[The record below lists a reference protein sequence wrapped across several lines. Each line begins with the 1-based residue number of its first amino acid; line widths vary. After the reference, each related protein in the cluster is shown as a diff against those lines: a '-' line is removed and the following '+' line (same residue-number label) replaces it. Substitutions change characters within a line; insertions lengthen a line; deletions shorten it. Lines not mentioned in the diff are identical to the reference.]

1 MTRIKAENKI
11 EKELDIV
18 RFVKQ
23 QKYLKI
29 ILSLLFTR
37 QERYLMSKNKRLTV
51 GHAANPSTTDGTD
64 DLDPTTLEINTNRQI
79 KLLE

>member
-1 MTRIKAENKI
+1 MIRIEAENKI

-23 QKYLKI
+23 QKYLKV
-29 ILSLLFTR
+29 ILSLLFTK

-51 GHAANPSTTDGTD
+51 SHEAGPSSIDETD
-64 DLDPTTLEINTNRQI
+64 DLDPTSLKITTDR
-79 KLLE
+79 